1 MNDMMKM
8 VMNFDGMDKSIRH
21 IPGPEGVRGR
31 NSDNKLILEK
41 LGWEPTIRLE
51 VGGGSGPGRGRGG
64 GGGGRGSEEV
74 VCFRCRHPLLTIR
87 NMLCPG
93 RVVRLL
99 LQDGLRLTYG
109 WIKGELEKQ
118 TQAGKDVSEFSKSM
132 VVGTQAPKEL
142 GTLRGA
148 DGEEGLK
155 DK

>member
-64 GGGGRGSEEV
+64 GGGGVGEAR
-74 VCFRCRHPLLTIR
+74 R
-87 NMLCPG
+87 LC
-93 RVVRLL
+93 V
-99 LQDGLRLTYG
+99 
-109 WIKGELEKQ
+109 
-118 TQAGKDVSEFSKSM
+118 
-132 VVGTQAPKEL
+132 L
-142 GTLRGA
+142 GA
-148 DGEEGLK
+148 AIPF
-155 DK
+155 